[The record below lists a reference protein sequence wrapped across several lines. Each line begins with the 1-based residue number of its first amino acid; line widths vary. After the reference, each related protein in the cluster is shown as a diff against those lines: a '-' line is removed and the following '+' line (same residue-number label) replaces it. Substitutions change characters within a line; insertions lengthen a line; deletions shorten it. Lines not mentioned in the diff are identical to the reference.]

1 MANHIRELLPSSTN
15 LEVIK
20 EQGKPGVSRNRS
32 RKLKVIPVLHKG
44 SLEGYSTKSPLKTR
58 HSALKRTL
66 RKHGFSSTIKKLNV
80 LNVYNKNKNPK
91 VLKIVL
97 KDMNYVRKLSH
108 HKTKKNSRFLKSK
121 KIN

>member
-1 MANHIRELLPSSTN
+1 MRGPFRSNRLIN
-15 LEVIK
+15 V
-20 EQGKPGVSRNRS
+20 QNRS
-32 RKLKVIPVLHKG
+32 RKVIPVLYKG
-44 SLEGYSTKSPLKTR
+44 SMEGYSTKSPLKTR
-58 HSALKRTL
+58 RSALKRTL

-80 LNVYNKNKNPK
+80 LNVYNKNRNPI
-91 VLKIVL
+91 VSKIAL